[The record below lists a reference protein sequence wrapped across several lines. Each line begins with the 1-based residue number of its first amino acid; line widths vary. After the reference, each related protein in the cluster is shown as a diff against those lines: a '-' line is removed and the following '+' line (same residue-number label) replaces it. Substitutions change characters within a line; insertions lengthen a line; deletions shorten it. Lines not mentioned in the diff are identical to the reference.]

1 MPRYELTDDQI
12 LDESK
17 KLFLAQA
24 EAYYRDLQL
33 AAQNAPKGKVIRLAE
48 AFAQEAGRELVR
60 QSVEN
65 IVQVQNDLLEK
76 KRTPAMC
83 LRMQTQTLRI
93 PTAPHLDLRW

>member
-48 AFAQEAGRELVR
+48 AFAQEAKVIALRH
-60 QSVEN
+60 S
-65 IVQVQNDLLEK
+65 DL
-76 KRTPAMC
+76 PDG
-83 LRMQTQTLRI
+83 
-93 PTAPHLDLRW
+93 HNS